1 MQKNHNTEKMAFK
14 VAQIKFLAMHI
25 TNQKLSFDI
34 FTVKARTHR
43 DEFRARYS
51 PTFNAS

>member
-1 MQKNHNTEKMAFK
+1 MCVCASVCE
-14 VAQIKFLAMHI
+14 
-25 TNQKLSFDI
+25 S
-34 FTVKARTHR
+34 VKARTHR